1 VHRTRPSRLRHDI
14 RHGRKIVDPSRAR
27 RAHAREL
34 LAGRLGMR
42 VVAEAAT
49 VGGIVVWPA
58 AGVSASQ
65 LLFVVVTD
73 GVEPEPSALAAY
85 R

>member
-1 VHRTRPSRLRHDI
+1 MYRTRPSRLRHDI
-14 RHGRKIVDPSRAR
+14 RNGRKLVDPSSAR

-42 VVAEAAT
+42 VVTEAAT
-49 VGGIVVWPA
+49 LGEIVVRPA

-65 LLFVVVTD
+65 LLFLVVTD

>member
-1 VHRTRPSRLRHDI
+1 
-14 RHGRKIVDPSRAR
+14 
-27 RAHAREL
+27 
-34 LAGRLGMR
+34 MR

>member
-1 VHRTRPSRLRHDI
+1 MTFVTAENSSAYSRDDRRPI
-14 RHGRKIVDPSRAR
+14 ACPQGARAR
-27 RAHAREL
+27 A

-42 VVAEAAT
+42 VVTEAAT
-49 VGGIVVWPA
+49 LGEIVVRPA

-65 LLFVVVTD
+65 LLFLVVTD